1 MYRII
6 SKKVISMKDIEQ
18 IIKEVSGTMAME
30 GMHLKEED
38 KERIRICLSDEV
50 SFEEMKKRIIEKHT
64 VRI

>member
-1 MYRII
+1 
-6 SKKVISMKDIEQ
+6 MKDIKQ
-18 IIKEVSGTMAME
+18 IIKEVSATMAME